1 MVAAATIAYVIHDKG
16 KRLPIVDPSAQAL
29 RIGNSPPQIA
39 LFSKKIRQHVEHTP
53 FFENTVMFRRDV

>member
-1 MVAAATIAYVIHDKG
+1 MPLDAVRGLA
-16 KRLPIVDPSAQAL
+16 LSAIESPLQAL
-29 RIGNSPPQIA
+29 RIGNSLPQIA